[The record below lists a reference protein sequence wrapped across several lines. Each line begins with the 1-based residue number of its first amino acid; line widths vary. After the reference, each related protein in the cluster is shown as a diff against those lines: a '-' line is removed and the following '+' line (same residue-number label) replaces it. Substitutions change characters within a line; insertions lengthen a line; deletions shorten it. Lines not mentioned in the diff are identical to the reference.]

1 MKIAAR
7 ASILALLFSG
17 AAHALPPDQIFER
30 AAPGVWALRALDA
43 NNQLFNHGSA
53 VAIAAG
59 KAVTSCSLLSRA
71 SRLELHRDKTVHA
84 AKLEFPDVARDLCQL
99 DVPGLQAPEPSR
111 AVPRMGQRL
120 YVIGYERGAEAVI
133 AEGLFSRVRDAGT
146 DAERI
151 QTSVPASGGLVGAGL
166 YDDEARL
173 LGIVSASASDAA
185 GAIFA
190 LPAKWLAELPER
202 GRAVLAAR
210 AAGVA
215 AKGDEGGLPAAG
227 NSWTYRFQ
235 DLRFPNSQTFT
246 LKVLGVDGRTVQ
258 EGYAPGADSGRVS
271 KPTIVSVDEMRF
283 FTRRLG
289 AERYALEFAPY
300 LLARIGADGQVYAS
314 AAKSE
319 YPGST
324 QSAWTV
330 NVRQMGWEEVTVPA
344 GNFKAL
350 RIDVAGR
357 RGNPVGS
364 FVTWPNRFLYKAWYA
379 PEVRRYV
386 RVQHQAWSS
395 NGTLYSSDMVELTS
409 HKAD

>member
-1 MKIAAR
+1 MKFAAR
-7 ASILALLFSG
+7 ASILALVVSG
-17 AAHALPPDQIFER
+17 ATHALPPDQIFER

-43 NNQLFNHGSA
+43 NNQLFNQGSA

-151 QTSVPASGGLVGAGL
+151 QTSVPAPGGLVGAGL
-166 YDDEARL
+166 FDDEARL
-173 LGIVSASASDAA
+173 LGIVTASASDAA

-202 GRAVLAAR
+202 GRVVLAAR

-215 AKGDEGGLPAAG
+215 AKGDEGGLPAVG
-227 NSWTYRFQ
+227 TSWTYRFQ

-246 LKVLGVDGRTVQ
+246 LKVLGVDGWTVQ
-258 EGYAPGADSGRVS
+258 EIYTPGPGSGRGS
-271 KPTIVSVDEMRF
+271 QPSIVSADEMHF
-283 FTRRLG
+283 VTRRLG

-300 LLARIGADGQVYAS
+300 LLAKTGAGAEVHSS
-314 AAKSE
+314 AAKSQ

-324 QSAWTV
+324 QSPWTV
-330 NVRQMGWEEVTVPA
+330 NVRLMGWEEVSVPA
-344 GNFKAL
+344 GTFKAL
-350 RIDVAGR
+350 RLDVAGR

-364 FVTWPNRFLYKAWYA
+364 FAAWTNRFFYKAWYV

-386 RVQHQAWSS
+386 KVQHQSWSS
-395 NGTLYSSDMVELTS
+395 NGALYASDLVELAS
-409 HKAD
+409 HKVD

>member
-1 MKIAAR
+1 MKIAAS
-7 ASILALLFSG
+7 ASILALVFSG
-17 AAHALPPDQIFER
+17 AAQALPPDQIFER

-111 AVPRMGQRL
+111 GVPRMGQRL

-173 LGIVSASASDAA
+173 LGIVTASASDAA
-185 GAIFA
+185 GAMFA

-215 AKGDEGGLPAAG
+215 AKGAEGGLPAVG
-227 NSWTYRFQ
+227 TSWTYRFQ
-235 DLRFPNSQTFT
+235 DLRFANSQTFT
-246 LKVLGVDGRTVQ
+246 LKVLGVDGQSVREVHT
-258 EGYAPGADSGRVS
+258 PGADSARGS
-271 KPTIVSVDEMRF
+271 QHSIVSADEMRF

-300 LLARIGADGQVYAS
+300 LLARTGAGEQVYA

-324 QSAWTV
+324 QSPWTV

-357 RGNPVGS
+357 RGNPIGS

-386 RVQHQAWSS
+386 KIQHQAWSS